1 MADKKR
7 AAGKPGSSRARTL
20 ASAGG
25 KEATGGRN
33 VSPPKAVSAAATARP
48 KKTSPARP
56 VAKRGP
62 KASARSPRAGASG
75 RPPQAAKGIAESK
88 KVGKPKALAPRR
100 KREAT
105 AKAPMDEAAL
115 AGAGAGLSEEDTIR
129 SAKYL
134 PRNLPPRLFEEERF
148 LFPESY
154 GIDRIRLLVRDPEWL
169 FAYWDVSPKSF
180 EDLRRELGDRAAAVA
195 RLTLRI
201 ADPVSGG
208 ASDVLLPPGA
218 RWWYVRADSARRSYR
233 AELGFTLASGEF
245 RTLARSNTVTTPRV
259 GPSTENAS
267 RRLSYRQAGE
277 IPPAAGAAV
286 RQEEMRSGAG
296 NRPWD
301 APNVDGTT
309 EAPAPS
315 AAPASSRGDRPRKG
329 GASDAYRPGGASDV
343 HRR

>member
-1 MADKKR
+1 MGVDKKK
-7 AAGKPGSSRARTL
+7 AAGKPAPARARRPART
-20 ASAGG
+20 AGKKAAGG
-25 KEATGGRN
+25 RKGGPKKAPAPRATKSA
-33 VSPPKAVSAAATARP
+33 VKAVARAP
-48 KKTSPARP
+48 RAGTKVSKSKTLEPRG
-56 VAKRGP
+56 KRGP
-62 KASARSPRAGASG
+62 S
-75 RPPQAAKGIAESK
+75 
-88 KVGKPKALAPRR
+88 PKA
-100 KREAT
+100 T
-105 AKAPMDEAAL
+105 ADAAL
-115 AGAGAGLSEEDTIR
+115 LAGPIPGLSEEDAIR

-154 GIDRIRLLVRDPEWL
+154 GVDRIRLLVRDPEWL
-169 FAYWDVSPKSF
+169 FAYWDVSPKSLA
-180 EDLRRELGDRAAAVA
+180 DLRRQVGDRAAAVA

-208 ASDVLLPPGA
+208 ASDILLPPGA

-245 RTLARSNTVTTPRV
+245 RTLASSNTVTTPRV
-259 GPSTENAS
+259 GPSEETAS

-286 RQEEMRSGAG
+286 RQEEMRSGSANG
-296 NRPWD
+296 PWS
-301 APNVDGTT
+301 APNVDGATDPP
-309 EAPAPS
+309 APAT
-315 AAPASSRGDRPRKG
+315 APASPGGERARKG